1 MTEEGK
7 AFELVGYKEA
17 FNLETVGPYSAMAKI
32 KPGATLLFLSG
43 LCARD
48 TMTGKV
54 PHIGD
59 VGAQT
64 TNIME
69 RIKTAL
75 EQTGASMKDIFY
87 LHVYLAEEVDQ
98 AQKQEFVDPAFGK
111 FFEGHL
117 PPCNVV
123 MGIKKCYMP
132 RGDSLIEI
140 EAWAAVNES

>member
-1 MTEEGK
+1 MARQK
-7 AFELVGYKEA
+7 AFTLTNYGEA
-17 FNLETVGPYSAMAKI
+17 FNLDTVGPYSAMARI
-32 KPGATLLFLSG
+32 KPGSTFLFLSG

-48 TMTGKV
+48 AKTGKV

-59 VGAQT
+59 VAAQT

-75 EQTGASMKDIFY
+75 TNAGASLDDIFY
-87 LHVYLAEEVDQ
+87 LHIYLAEEIDQ

-111 FFEGHL
+111 YFDGKL

-123 MGIKKCYMP
+123 MGVKKCYMP
-132 RGDSLIEI
+132 RGDALLEI
-140 EAWAAVNES
+140 EAWAAVIED